1 MSNLK
6 QRNYAVLGALIL
18 FILLIFTITFLRIQ
32 EGAHRRAAEQASA
45 PAATT
50 SAPTD
55 SPSDAQPTGTP

>member
-32 EGAHRRAAEQASA
+32 EGAHRRAAEQTNL
-45 PAATT
+45 PAITT
-50 SAPTD
+50 SAPAN
-55 SPSDAQPTGTP
+55 SPSDVQSTGTP